1 VKIILNSSNAQSLRW
16 SQITNID
23 NLNKK
28 QEIMNIAIILL
39 LIGGLILTIGDIFMK
54 KWINTNAYLFY
65 FIGLAT
71 YLIGLNFLAQS
82 FKFKNIAVAS
92 VIFVIFN
99 IVTLSLVSWFYFK
112 ETLSP
117 MQIIG
122 IVIGIIAIVVL
133 ELA

>member
-1 VKIILNSSNAQSLRW
+1 MA
-16 SQITNID
+16 
-23 NLNKK
+23 
-28 QEIMNIAIILL
+28 IAIILL
-39 LIGGLILTIGDIFMK
+39 LIGGIILTAGDILMK
-54 KWINTNAYLFY
+54 EWVVTNKYLFY
-65 FIGLAT
+65 FIGLAV

-99 IVTLSLVSWFYFK
+99 VVTLSLVSWLYFK

-122 IVIGIIAIVVL
+122 MALGIAAIIVL

>member
-1 VKIILNSSNAQSLRW
+1 
-16 SQITNID
+16 
-23 NLNKK
+23 
-28 QEIMNIAIILL
+28 MNITIILL
-39 LIGGLILTIGDIFMK
+39 LIGGLVLSIGDIFMK
-54 KWINTNAYLFY
+54 KWVNTNAYLFY
-65 FIGLAT
+65 FVGLAT

-99 IVTLSLVSWFYFK
+99 VVTLSIVSWLYFK

-117 MQIIG
+117 LQITG
-122 IVIGIIAIVVL
+122 IALGIIAIVVL